1 MIVLKVENIKEF
13 MAGLLTDEMFDKF
26 HVSGCEV
33 ATFVTFQSDGKRHM
47 TRMRGHRMNAARF
60 CGNS

>member
-13 MAGLLTDEMFDKF
+13 MARLLTDEMFDKF

-33 ATFVTFQSDGKRHM
+33 ATFVT
-47 TRMRGHRMNAARF
+47 RMRGHRMNAARF